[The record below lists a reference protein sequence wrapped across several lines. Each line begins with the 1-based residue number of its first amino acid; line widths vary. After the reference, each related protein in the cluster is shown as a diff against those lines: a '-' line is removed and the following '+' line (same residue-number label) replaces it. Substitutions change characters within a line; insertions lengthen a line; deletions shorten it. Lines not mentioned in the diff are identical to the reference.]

1 MFKKPWENGRSSKS
15 FRHLMLWEYNKDV
28 GAYLKF
34 YVLSSTSLRNILTCF
49 WHARS
54 VHIYKARF
62 TRFLSSLRE
71 KKKKGWGEYNEHD
84 FIVFYIDLPPIQNN
98 ILYNVVCKTWDNM
111 SESKEIW
118 RFFFWWNFRRN
129 WNFAMKREPFAPF
142 PLPLVPQTKRTT

>member
-1 MFKKPWENGRSSKS
+1 MAIEARSSKP

-34 YVLSSTSLRNILTCF
+34 YILSSTSLRNILTCF

-54 VHIYKARF
+54 VQIYKARF

-71 KKKKGWGEYNEHD
+71 RKKKGWGEYNEHD

-118 RFFFWWNFRRN
+118 LFFFFWWNFRRN
-129 WNFAMKREPFAPF
+129 WNFAMKRKPFAPF